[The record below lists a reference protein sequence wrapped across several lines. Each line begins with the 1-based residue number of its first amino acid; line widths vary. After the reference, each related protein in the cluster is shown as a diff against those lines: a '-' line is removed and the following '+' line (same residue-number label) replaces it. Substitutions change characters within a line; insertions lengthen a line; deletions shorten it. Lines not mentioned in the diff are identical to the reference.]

1 MTTVLHVISG
11 LGLGGAE
18 RMLMEIAIGLQH
30 RGVAQHVVSLRG
42 RGQFA
47 DDLESAGV
55 SVRAINIASA
65 PQALS
70 ALWQMRQIV
79 HRLQPDII
87 QGWMYHGDLA
97 AMAAHLVAHGR
108 SRRRLSWNIR
118 ASDLE
123 STRHTKLIRICGLFS
138 RWPDVIVANSKAG
151 EKFHTAHGYHPRLL
165 VVIPNGID
173 TDKFRPD
180 PIARAVLRAELGL
193 GDQVVA
199 VHVARIDPMKDH
211 AAFLEAMASVPDT
224 LGLLVGSGTENLVCP
239 PNVRALGIRRD
250 VERVYAAADLV
261 VSSSAFGEGFS
272 NVLAEGMSAGLVPVA
287 TDVGDAVRIVGPTG
301 RVVAPR
307 NPTALAAAI
316 KAEATLSPD
325 QRRGRGLQA
334 RARIVASF
342 ASAQAIEAYAGLYQA
357 VCSGDGSV
365 RDINQA
371 VCEK

>member
-1 MTTVLHVISG
+1 MTSVLHVISG

-30 RGVAQHVVSLRG
+30 RGLAQHVVSLRG

-70 ALWQMRQIV
+70 ALWQMRQVV

-118 ASDLE
+118 ASNVEDA
-123 STRHTKLIRICGLFS
+123 RYTKLIRTCGWLS
-138 RWPDVIVANSKAG
+138 GWPDVIVANSEAG
-151 EKFHTAHGYHPRLL
+151 AKSHIAHGYRPRRI

-173 TDKFRPD
+173 TDKFHPD

-199 VHVARIDPMKDH
+199 VHVARVDPMKDH
-211 AAFLEAMASVPDT
+211 SAFIEAMASLPGA
-224 LGLLVGSGTENLVCP
+224 LGLLVGTGTETFVCP
-239 PNVRALGIRRD
+239 PNVRALGVRRD
-250 VERVYAAADLV
+250 VERVYAAADMV
-261 VSSSAFGEGFS
+261 ISSSAFGEGFS
-272 NVLAEGMSAGLVPVA
+272 NVLAEGMSAGLVPVT

-316 KAEATLSPD
+316 RAEAALSPD
-325 QRRGRGLQA
+325 QRRDRGLQA

-342 ASAQAIEAYAGLYQA
+342 ASARAIEAYAGLYQ
-357 VCSGDGSV
+357 
-365 RDINQA
+365 
-371 VCEK
+371 